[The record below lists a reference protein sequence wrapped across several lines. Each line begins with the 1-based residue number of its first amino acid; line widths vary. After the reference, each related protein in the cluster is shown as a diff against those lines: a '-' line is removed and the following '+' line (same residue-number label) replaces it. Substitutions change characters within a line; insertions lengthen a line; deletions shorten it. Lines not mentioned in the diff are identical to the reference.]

1 MSGSEIVLFITG
13 FVLGAGT
20 LFLVF
25 HLRSRQDQKTL
36 EHFQQQFEWLAHKIF
51 DEKTRRF
58 DDVSTKKLTSL
69 IDPLKERLK
78 DFEKK
83 VDEVY
88 SLERSERGV
97 LKGEL
102 NKLLELNQLMSREAQ
117 NLSRALKG
125 DVKTQGNWGE
135 MILESILE
143 RSGLREGEKYIT
155 QGAGVGLRSEEGGR
169 LLPDIIVKVPG
180 GKHLIVD
187 SKVSLKAY
195 EAYCGCESEEERL
208 RQARLHV
215 QSLETHMSGLSGKR
229 YHLAD
234 GVQSPDFVLLFMPL
248 EPAFALAFK
257 EKPELFQ
264 NAWEK
269 NIAIVSPTTL
279 LTTLRTVAAL
289 WKQEKQ
295 QKNAY
300 EIARRGGLLY
310 EKFALLLNDLK
321 VLGDRLDLSQKAYT
335 EVVKKMAEGRGNLIS
350 QVEELKE
357 LGAKTEKQLP
367 NLLP

>member
-1 MSGSEIVLFITG
+1 MSGSEIVLFLLG
-13 FVLGAGT
+13 FALGAGSLLLLT
-20 LFLVF
+20 KIRKKDDL
-25 HLRSRQDQKTL
+25 SNQDIFK
-36 EHFQQQFEWLAHKIF
+36 QQFELLAHQIF
-51 DEKTRRF
+51 DEKSRR
-58 DDVSTKKLTSL
+58 LEENTSKNL
-69 IDPLKERLK
+69 SQILDPLKERIK

-83 VDEVY
+83 VEDTY

-102 NKLLELNQLMSREAQ
+102 NKLLELNQLMSKEAQ
-117 NLSRALKG
+117 TLSRALKG

-135 MILESILE
+135 MILENILE
-143 RSGLREGEKYIT
+143 RSGLRSGEEYIT
-155 QGAGVGLRSEEGGR
+155 QGSDLGLKSDDGGR
-169 LLPDIIVKVPG
+169 LLPDIVVKLPG

-195 EAYCGCESEEERL
+195 EAASATDNEDERAKL
-208 RQARLHV
+208 AKLHV
-215 QSLETHMSGLSGKR
+215 QSIEAHMQGLSNKK
-229 YHLAD
+229 YHLAE
-234 GVQSPDFVLLFMPL
+234 GLSSPDFVIMFMPL
-248 EPAFALAFK
+248 EPAFALAFR
-257 EKPELFQ
+257 EKPEIFQ

-279 LTTLRTVAAL
+279 LTTLRTVASL

-310 EKFALLLNDLK
+310 EKFASLLGDLK
-321 VLGDRLDLSQKAYT
+321 ILGDRMDSSQKAYSD
-335 EVVKKMAEGRGNLIS
+335 VIKKIQDGRGNLIS

-357 LGAKTEKQLP
+357 LGAKTDKQLP
-367 NLLP
+367 PV